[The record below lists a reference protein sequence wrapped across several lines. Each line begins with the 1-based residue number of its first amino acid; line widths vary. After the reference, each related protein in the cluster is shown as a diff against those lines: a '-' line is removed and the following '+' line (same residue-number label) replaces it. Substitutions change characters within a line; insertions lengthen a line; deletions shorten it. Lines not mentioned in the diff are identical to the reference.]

1 MSDHTQTRRNS
12 QSSRLVATGRPE
24 TMRKTALIS
33 LAAVAAS
40 ALALSGCVSSA
51 PGAGSNSGS
60 NEAGGSDETI
70 LIGAVMAETGFMSPF
85 DIPAL
90 NQMKI
95 AVDEL
100 NDAGGIDGTPVE
112 LSVIDTGSDFEKYA
126 PAAQSLIDD
135 GAKVLM
141 VTCDYD
147 TAVPASQVAE
157 ENNILNIAPCVGDT
171 IYGPEGG
178 LDIGFSLGNA
188 VPGEASVMAEF
199 AYEQG
204 WKSAVFVKD
213 DSIKYTQN
221 QCETAAKRFTE
232 LGGTEIASYS
242 FIQGDSIKETVSK
255 ITSGD
260 APDVVF
266 NCSYGEGGGK
276 AAKELRDGGID
287 TPIVSGFGMDGTF
300 WLDAIPNLADYYI
313 VTYPSVWGD
322 DSDDKVND
330 ASAKYEEVY
339 GARPENGSMTT
350 GDSAIEAVTLAFDE
364 AGSWD
369 GDKLAKAFLGF
380 TDVPLLVGPTTF
392 SEDLH
397 VNVERP
403 QRVLQV
409 QDGKLAHLETGA
421 PEKVLR

>member
-1 MSDHTQTRRNS
+1 
-12 QSSRLVATGRPE
+12 
-24 TMRKTALIS
+24 MRKTHLGVLTAL
-33 LAAVAAS
+33 AVS
-40 ALALSGCVSSA
+40 SLALSGCVSAA
-51 PGAGSNSGS
+51 PGSGS
-60 NEAGGSDETI
+60 GSTADAGDAGESI

-85 DIPAL
+85 DTPAL
-90 NQMKI
+90 TAMKI

-100 NDAGGIDGTPVE
+100 NEDGGIDGTPVE

-157 ENNILNIAPCVGDT
+157 QHNILNIAPCVGDT

-178 LDIGFSLGNA
+178 LNIGFSLGNA

-199 AYEQG
+199 ATERG
-204 WKSAVFVKD
+204 WKNAVFVKD

-232 LGGTEIASYS
+232 LGGTEIATYT
-242 FIQGDSIKETVSK
+242 FKQGDSIKETVSK
-255 ITSGD
+255 ITSGP

-287 TPIVSGFGMDGTF
+287 TPVVSGFGMDGTF
-300 WLDAIPNLADYYI
+300 WLDAIPGLTDYYI

-322 DSDDKVND
+322 DSDPKVNE
-330 ASAKYEEVY
+330 ASATYEEVT
-339 GARPENGSMTT
+339 GSRPENGSMTT
-350 GDSAIEAVTLAFDE
+350 GASAIEAVKLAAEE

-369 GDKLAKAFLGF
+369 GDKLAAALTGF
-380 TDVPLLVGPTTF
+380 TDVPLLVGPTSF
-392 SEDLH
+392 SEELH

-409 QDGKLAHLETGA
+409 ADGALAHVETRA
-421 PEKVLR
+421 PEKVIR

>member
-1 MSDHTQTRRNS
+1 MRKSILVP
-12 QSSRLVATGRPE
+12 LVAIAAG
-24 TMRKTALIS
+24 S
-33 LAAVAAS
+33 LA
-40 ALALSGCVSSA
+40 LTGCVSSA
-51 PGAGSNSGS
+51 SPSDSS
-60 NEAGGSDETI
+60 GGSEDSETV

-85 DIPAL
+85 DTPAL
-90 NQMKI
+90 NAMKI
-95 AVDEL
+95 KIDEI
-100 NDAGGIDGTPVE
+100 NEDGGIDGKQVE

-157 ENNILNIAPCVGDT
+157 QNNVLNIAPCVGDT

-178 LDIGFSLGNA
+178 LNIGFSLGNA

-199 AYEQG
+199 AADKG
-204 WKSAVFVKD
+204 WKKAVFLKD

-232 LGGTEIASYS
+232 LGGTEIATYT
-242 FIQGDSIKETVSK
+242 FVQGDSVKETVSK
-255 ITSGD
+255 ITSGE
-260 APDVVF
+260 APDVIF

-276 AAKELRDGGID
+276 AAKELRDGGLA
-287 TPIVSGFGMDGTF
+287 TPVVSGFGMDGTF
-300 WLDAIPNLADYYI
+300 WLGAIPDLKDYYI

-322 DSDDKVND
+322 DSDEKVNE

-339 GARPENGSMTT
+339 GNRPENGSMTT
-350 GDSAIEAVTLAFDE
+350 GNAAIEAVKLAIE
-364 AGSWD
+364 ESGSWD
-369 GDKLAKAFLGF
+369 GDKHAEAF
-380 TDVPLLVGPTTF
+380 TNIKDVPLLVGPTTF
-392 SEDLH
+392 SSDLH

-403 QRVLQV
+403 QRVLEV
-409 QDGKLAHLETGA
+409 KDGALAWIETRA
-421 PEKVLR
+421 PEQVVL

>member
-1 MSDHTQTRRNS
+1 
-12 QSSRLVATGRPE
+12 
-24 TMRKTALIS
+24 MRKKSLIP
-33 LAAVAAS
+33 LAVLAVS
-40 ALALSGCVSSA
+40 ALALTGCVSSTA
-51 PGAGSNSGS
+51 PPESGS
-60 NEAGGSDETI
+60 GGSGGSANGDDKI

-90 NQMKI
+90 NAMKI
-95 AVDEL
+95 AVDDL
-100 NDAGGIDGTPVE
+100 NDAGGLNGTPVE

-157 ENNILNIAPCVGDT
+157 QNNILNIAPCVGDT
-171 IYGPEGG
+171 IYGPDGG
-178 LDIGFSLGNA
+178 LKVGFSLGNA

-199 AYEQG
+199 AAEQG
-204 WKSAVFVKD
+204 WKKAVFVKD

-232 LGGTEIASYS
+232 LGGTEVATYS

-300 WLDAIPNLADYYI
+300 WLGAIPTLKDYYI

-322 DSDDKVND
+322 DSDEKVNE

-350 GDSAIEAVTLAFDE
+350 GNSAIEAVKLAFEE

-369 GDKLAKAFLGF
+369 GDKLAEAFVGF

-392 SEDLH
+392 SENLH

-409 QDGKLAHLETGA
+409 EDGALKHLETRT
-421 PEKVLR
+421 PEKVLL

>member
-1 MSDHTQTRRNS
+1 
-12 QSSRLVATGRPE
+12 
-24 TMRKTALIS
+24 MRKSVLAS
-33 LAAVAAS
+33 LAVLAAGT
-40 ALALSGCVSSA
+40 LALSGCVAAAPSA
-51 PGAGSNSGS
+51 SPDTDTGDA
-60 NEAGGSDETI
+60 AGGDSI

-90 NQMKI
+90 NAMKI

-147 TAVPASQVAE
+147 TAVPASQIAE
-157 ENNILNIAPCVGDT
+157 QNNVLNIAPCVGDT

-178 LDIGFSLGNA
+178 LNIGFSLGNA

-199 AYEQG
+199 AADQG
-204 WKSAVFVKD
+204 WKNAVFLKD

-221 QCETAAKRFTE
+221 QCETAAERFTQ
-232 LGGTEIASYS
+232 LGGTEIATYT
-242 FIQGDSIKETVSK
+242 FKQGDSVKETVSK
-255 ITSGD
+255 ISGGT

-287 TPIVSGFGMDGTF
+287 TPVVSGFGMDGTF
-300 WLDAIPNLADYYI
+300 WLDAIPGLTDYYV

-322 DSDDKVND
+322 DSDPKVNE

-350 GDSAIEAVTLAFDE
+350 GNAAIEAVQLAYDE

-369 GDKLAKAFLGF
+369 GDKLAAAFTGF
-380 TDVPLLVGPTTF
+380 SDVPLLVGPTSF
-392 SEDLH
+392 SADLH

-403 QRVLQV
+403 QRVLTV
-409 QDGKLAHLETGA
+409 TDGKLAHLETRA

>member
-1 MSDHTQTRRNS
+1 
-12 QSSRLVATGRPE
+12 
-24 TMRKTALIS
+24 MRKSLLLPFVALAAGS
-33 LAAVAAS
+33 LA
-40 ALALSGCVSSA
+40 LTGCVSSA
-51 PGAGSNSGS
+51 
-60 NEAGGSDETI
+60 GGSDESASGDSGDTV
-70 LIGAVMAETGFMSPF
+70 LFGAVMAETGFMSPF

-90 NQMKI
+90 NAMKI

-100 NDAGGIDGTPVE
+100 NENGGIDGKQVE

-147 TAVPASQVAE
+147 TAVPASQIAE
-157 ENNILNIAPCVGDT
+157 QNNVLNIAPCVGDT

-199 AYEQG
+199 AIDQG
-204 WKSAVFVKD
+204 WKNAVFVKD

-221 QCETAAKRFTE
+221 QCETAAARFTE
-232 LGGTEIASYS
+232 LGGTAIETYT
-242 FIQGDSIKETVSK
+242 FIQGESIKETVSK
-255 ITSGD
+255 IASGP
-260 APDVVF
+260 APDVIF

-276 AAKELRDGGID
+276 AAKELRDGGLS
-287 TPIVSGFGMDGTF
+287 TPVVSGFGMDGTF
-300 WLDAIPNLADYYI
+300 WLGAIPGLTDYYV

-322 DSDDKVND
+322 DSDPAVNE

-350 GDSAIEAVTLAFDE
+350 GFSTIEAIELAYAD

-369 GDKLAKAFLGF
+369 GDKLAASF
-380 TDVPLLVGPTTF
+380 TTFDEVPLLVGPTTF
-392 SEDLH
+392 SPELH

-403 QRVLQV
+403 QRVLSV
-409 QDGKLAHLETGA
+409 KDGALAHLETRT
-421 PEKVLR
+421 PEKVLM

>member
-1 MSDHTQTRRNS
+1 
-12 QSSRLVATGRPE
+12 
-24 TMRKTALIS
+24 MRKPALIS
-33 LAAVAAS
+33 LTVAAVG
-40 ALALSGCVSSA
+40 ALALSGCVAAA
-51 PGAGSNSGS
+51 PDPGSNSGGETAAS
-60 NEAGGSDETI
+60 GDTI

-85 DIPAL
+85 DTPAL
-90 NQMKI
+90 NAMKI

-100 NDAGGIDGTPVE
+100 NDAGGIDGSPVE

-157 ENNILNIAPCVGDT
+157 QNNILNIAPCVGDT

-178 LDIGFSLGNA
+178 LEIGFSLGNA

-199 AYEQG
+199 AADQG

-232 LGGTEIASYS
+232 LGGTEIATYT
-242 FIQGDSIKETVSK
+242 FKQGDSIKETVSK
-255 ITSGD
+255 ISGGE

-300 WLDAIPNLADYYI
+300 WLGAIPGLTDYYI

-322 DSDDKVND
+322 DSDPKVNE
-330 ASAKYEEVY
+330 ASATYEEVY

-350 GDSAIEAVTLAFDE
+350 GNAAIEAVQIAFDE

-369 GDKLAKAFLGF
+369 GDKLAAAFTGF
-380 TDVPLLVGPTTF
+380 TDVPLLVGPTSF
-392 SEDLH
+392 SEELH
-397 VNVERP
+397 VNVDRP

-409 QDGKLAHLETGA
+409 ADGALTHLETRA
-421 PEKVLR
+421 PEKVIR